1 MSKRTPYKLSR
12 PRGFFSLEREVYDSS
27 AFRSLSM
34 TERSVLFHLIYY
46 FVPHNSEDIAM
57 SGRRLGK
64 ELGINKDTAAKA
76 LRNLEASGLIRTTK
90 ESMWLNGFSRSY
102 RLTFMAY
109 QNRLATD
116 EWKQFDFDGPNKW
129 GGSTKKV
136 GQGNEIHQ
144 SSVSNCPK
152 KWDGS

>member
-46 FVPHNSEDIAM
+46 FVPHKSEDIAM

-64 ELGINKDTAAKA
+64 ELGINKDTASKA
-76 LRNLEASGLIRTTK
+76 LKNLEATGLIRTTK

-116 EWKQFDFDGPNKW
+116 EWKHFDLDGPKTRDS
-129 GGSTKKV
+129 STQKM
-136 GQGNEIHQ
+136 GQVIDISR
-144 SSVSNCPK
+144 SSDINRPK